1 MKNRKYNFGA
11 LLAQAKNHELDSK
24 ELKKIIKAAYEFGF
38 NSVAA
43 QFELQLVV
51 PTSFGCDHAPAEV
64 LERVAQGISFLTANG
79 NRLTRTKQMLKR
91 HGVIE
96 TINRVSSNSKVS
108 KNLEQ
113 LFSAGHIDLA
123 AEKIVLDFPNLF
135 EPKAVRFAKE
145 KLTKLG
151 DHALLKA

>member
-24 ELKKIIKAAYEFGF
+24 ELRKIIKTAYEFGF

-43 QFELQLVV
+43 QFELHLVM
-51 PTSFGCDHAPAEV
+51 PSSFGQDHAPAEV

-113 LFSAGHIDLA
+113 LFTAGHIDLA
-123 AEKIVLDFPNLF
+123 AESIVLDFPDLF
-135 EPKAVRFAKE
+135 SPKAVHCSEAK
-145 KLTKLG
+145 LANLG
-151 DHALLKA
+151 SQNLIKA